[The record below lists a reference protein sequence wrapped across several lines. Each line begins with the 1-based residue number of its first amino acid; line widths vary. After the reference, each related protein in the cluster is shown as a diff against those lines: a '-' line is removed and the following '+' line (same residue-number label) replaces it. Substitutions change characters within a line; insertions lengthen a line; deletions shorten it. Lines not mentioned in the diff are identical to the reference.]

1 MFLYKAATVEG
12 AVLGRSKK
20 KKNKQNEKANSTV
33 LVQKTIPLI
42 FSYSSI
48 KENPIALNTKKC
60 YFDRAPVR
68 HIAAESQKAT
78 QRQKGIAY
86 TKK

>member
-12 AVLGRSKK
+12 AVLGRSE
-20 KKNKQNEKANSTV
+20 KKNQKKANSTV

-86 TKK
+86 TRK